1 MAYTAFRDL
10 CNAHRN
16 GIGKSVARGYA
27 YAIRNFLMKND
38 GSLDVTAK
46 AMPRLH
52 GIWSSLEK
60 KKPTKGAK
68 ALNNSIVLDMF
79 KFLNENIYDDCIWR
93 ATYAFA
99 HNAVKRPN
107 QYTTLK
113 PVLSQL
119 TWNGS
124 CPGWK
129 ERRNGQYS
137 FADVAKES
145 VRFVNYIGFVSS
157 GERLRPQI
165 ISSNL

>member
-1 MAYTAFRDL
+1 MDPLVATERKLMAYTAFRDL

-79 KFLNENIYDDCIWR
+79 KFLNENTYDDCIWR

-129 ERRNGQYS
+129 VPKVVHFCIFS
-137 FADVAKES
+137 FNKSKTNTTGKEEWA
-145 VRFVNYIGFVSS
+145 VLIC
-157 GERLRPQI
+157 
-165 ISSNL
+165 